1 MSQEIECMCACDH
14 CDGSGRVWEHLKG
27 AGIMQTTPCG
37 MCWGLGRR
45 WRRLNAAEKRELA
58 QKLIKENPQEVSP

>member
-1 MSQEIECMCACDH
+1 MSREIECLCTCDV
-14 CDGSGRVWEHLKG
+14 CDGSGKVWYLLKG
-27 AGIMQTTPCG
+27 AGIQTTKPCD

-58 QKLIKENPQEVSP
+58 QKLLKENPPEVSP